1 MLCPTILLTATRGLV
16 LESAR
21 IRVLFRRDA
30 TVTIIMLI
38 LHDHAAARSV
48 CAGSDDLLR
57 ESIHDLHDR
66 LIDFA
71 DTIVLGSGIDEDAA
85 HALSGYCAMLHC
97 RPVAELL
104 LEIENKSRDGTPADP
119 VFLAALLACC
129 RDTAAALREAIQQR
143 P

>member
-1 MLCPTILLTATRGLV
+1 M

-48 CAGSDDLLR
+48 CAGSEDLLR

-66 LIDFA
+66 LIAFA
-71 DTIVLGSGIDEDAA
+71 DTIVLGGVDEDAA

-97 RPVAELL
+97 RRVADLL
-104 LEIENKSRDGTPADP
+104 LEIETKRHDGTSLDP
-119 VFLAALLACC
+119 EFLAALLVCC
-129 RDTAAALREAIQQR
+129 RDTAAALRESMQ